1 MLNDSGWTASPA
13 PAPSDVIWSNLE
25 ISRTE
30 QMCRGLAINILLFL
44 LMTLII
50 APVAVINRLQPLVR
64 VYLQNS
70 DLPILINMSEHKQLT
85 SIEDATIPDK
95 LKHREVRAFVGNY
108 FPTLV
113 VFLINS
119 VLLPFLIELTSHFEV
134 WYFPSS
140 I

>member
-25 ISRTE
+25 IPRTE

-50 APVAVINRLQPLVR
+50 APVAVINRLQPL
-64 VYLQNS
+64 
-70 DLPILINMSEHKQLT
+70 LT